1 MKSTLITTTMI
12 LYIFLTGVLINL
24 ALMLLLHWLFDE
36 CEVSN
41 KAYWIIT
48 ALMVMLSVIPWVSVL
63 FVFLSMQLY
72 SLTKKPM

>member
-1 MKSTLITTTMI
+1 MI
-12 LYIFLTGVLINL
+12 LYILLTGALINF

-36 CEVSN
+36 CEVS
-41 KAYWIIT
+41 KRTYWIIT

-63 FVFLSMQLY
+63 FVYLSMLLY

>member
-1 MKSTLITTTMI
+1 MI
-12 LYIFLTGVLINL
+12 LYIFLTGALINL

-48 ALMVMLSVIPWVSVL
+48 ALMVMLSVIPS
-63 FVFLSMQLY
+63 
-72 SLTKKPM
+72 

>member
-1 MKSTLITTTMI
+1 MI
-12 LYIFLTGVLINL
+12 LYIFLTGALINL

-41 KAYWIIT
+41 NTYWIIT

-63 FVFLSMQLY
+63 FVFLSMLLY

>member
-1 MKSTLITTTMI
+1 MI
-12 LYIFLTGVLINL
+12 LYIFLTGALINF

-63 FVFLSMQLY
+63 FVYLSMLLY